1 MERGMARTLGITRPC
16 RKALSRRRRA
26 NVGNGLLTQPRYT
39 QAVFK
44 GIILALVLLT
54 TGDLVL
60 NQGKMTHAGWS
71 KLSRFLSA
79 SSGAVQHSLWS
90 W

>member
-1 MERGMARTLGITRPC
+1 MARTLGITRPC
-16 RKALSRRRRA
+16 RKALSRRRGA
-26 NVGNGLLTQPRYT
+26 NARYGLLTQLRYT

-44 GIILALVLLT
+44 GIALALVLMM

-60 NQGKMTHAGWS
+60 NQGTMTHAAWTKFS
-71 KLSRFLSA
+71 HFMSA
-79 SSGAVQHSLWS
+79 SSGAVHNSLWS

>member
-1 MERGMARTLGITRPC
+1 MARTLGITRPC
-16 RKALSRRRRA
+16 RKALSRRRGA
-26 NVGNGLLTQPRYT
+26 NAGNGLFTRSRYT

-44 GIILALVLLT
+44 GIVLALVLMM

-60 NQGKMTHAGWS
+60 NQGQVTHATWG
-71 KLSRFLSA
+71 KLSGFMSA
-79 SSGAVQHSLWS
+79 SSGAVHKSLWS